1 MGDGVV
7 ARTHECDFPQDAAQ
21 IPPVTSSLI
30 QTGLPSALIDK
41 AVRASVTD
49 AHTIYAIDEE
59 ALAGTT
65 PDLVVA
71 QSLCSVC
78 AVDTATVER
87 CSMPSAAAVA
97 SFDPTNLEEVLASIG
112 DIAAVAGAGA
122 TGQAIVARLRSRL
135 HRLTSLVTEL
145 EPPRVAVIEW
155 PDPLYAPGHWV
166 PEMVEAA
173 GGINVFGTSGQASQP
188 TTVAELAA
196 AQPDVIVLAFCG
208 YNLYETQARFKEL
221 TANPDF
227 VEATR
232 FARTFAVD
240 ASAYFSRPGP
250 RLVDGIE
257 LLAWALHRCHP
268 RLQPPVGRGAKLI
281 EAGWAD
287 VASLPLSAAAPA

>member
-1 MGDGVV
+1 M
-7 ARTHECDFPQDAAQ
+7 ARTHECDFPQEAAR
-21 IPPVTSSLI
+21 ISPVTSSLVP
-30 QTGLPSALIDK
+30 TDTPSALIDK
-41 AVRASVTD
+41 AVSASVAD

-59 ALAGTT
+59 ALAKAA
-65 PDLVVA
+65 PDLVVT

-78 AVDTATVER
+78 AVDTATVEK
-87 CSMPSAAAVA
+87 CSLPSGAAVA
-97 SFDPTNLEEVLASIG
+97 SFDPTNLAEVLASIG
-112 DIAAVAGAGA
+112 DIATAAGAGA
-122 TGQAIVARLRSRL
+122 TGRAIVARLRSRL
-135 HRLTSLVTEL
+135 HWVTSLVAYL

-173 GGINVFGTSGQASQP
+173 GGINVFGATGQGSRR
-188 TTVAELAA
+188 TTVAELAEA
-196 AQPDVIVLAFCG
+196 RPDVVVLAFCG

-221 TANPDF
+221 TASPDF

-240 ASAYFSRPGP
+240 GSAYFSRPGP
-250 RLVDGIE
+250 RLIDGIE
-257 LLAWALHRCHP
+257 LLAWALHRHHP

-287 VASLPLSAAAPA
+287 IASLPLAATASA